1 MIDFNAQAVDNFIS
15 HLWMVIQQ
23 NGMMAQTTID
33 QYGLTVIPIAPANDN
48 PEFANHMGQNPYIIY
63 DLYSYPV
70 SPTEYWRYRDEVVL
84 TIYCPDFGVLQKLVQ
99 FLKYMY
105 GRAEESVALLNDHIN
120 PDNPFIYH
128 TCEFTVAQTYRP
140 VQDEGGR
147 LASEVTISY
156 EYTRD
161 WTA

>member
-1 MIDFNAQAVDNFIS
+1 MIDFTKQAVDGFIS
-15 HLWMVIQQ
+15 HMWSVIQANSIMSQ
-23 NGMMAQTTID
+23 VTISD
-33 QYGLTVIPIAPANDN
+33 YSLAMIPIAPTNDN

-63 DLYSYPV
+63 DLYSYPA

-84 TIYCPDFGVLQKLVQ
+84 SIYCPDFGTLQKIIE
-99 FLKYMY
+99 FLKYTY
-105 GRAEESVALLNDHIN
+105 GRAEESVALLNNHIS
-120 PDNPFIYH
+120 PSNPFIYH

-147 LASEVTISY
+147 LVSEVTVSY

-161 WTA
+161 WSS